1 MSTIK
6 SSAENLTLNADGA
19 NNDIKFQS
27 NGTEVASIDQAG
39 LLSAGGVIAD
49 GAVNS
54 TYFTGGS
61 SSVAGRQLTLS
72 SEDGTGGNDNAT
84 HRLTVPSGY
93 GSFATSVGGSER
105 MRIDSSGKVGIG
117 TSSPASS
124 LEVTGTVTSNKF
136 TLKYAGTD
144 TFATIEGP
152 NNRSLRFDLKD
163 NGTSDIFEFRNA
175 AADSLLKIDNTGH
188 LTPLGGVYLGGTAAA
203 NKLDDYEE
211 GTWTPAWNTGSNGRS
226 ISGTGGYTK
235 VGNLVT
241 VYGFFEIG
249 GSNNTGSGDVSFS
262 GLPFTSANVSAQRS
276 AICIHVNKCA
286 SAVDGYISGF
296 VYHNSQNFYVREGG
310 IVADG
315 SDLGNHFDQD
325 TDFYISASYRV

>member
-27 NGTEVASIDQAG
+27 NGSEVASIDQAG
-39 LLSAGGVIAD
+39 LVTASGIASTTAASTNIVAKSTNGNGGYYNFQGLASDNTQTFGVNHNGTIYTTS
-49 GAVNS
+49 GLAV
-54 TYFTGGS
+54 G
-61 SSVAGRQLTLS
+61 
-72 SEDGTGGNDNAT
+72 GTG
-84 HRLTVPSGY
+84 
-93 GSFATSVGGSER
+93 
-105 MRIDSSGKVGIG
+105 
-117 TSSPASS
+117 
-124 LEVTGTVTSNKF
+124 
-136 TLKYAGTD
+136 
-144 TFATIEGP
+144 
-152 NNRSLRFDLKD
+152 
-163 NGTSDIFEFRNA
+163 
-175 AADSLLKIDNTGH
+175 
-188 LTPLGGVYLGGTAAA
+188 AA
-203 NKLDDYEE
+203 NTLDDYEE
-211 GTWTPAWNTGSNGRS
+211 GTWTPAWNTGSNGRN